1 MLISQQIYL
10 LLKVMKKSLR
20 LALAQVVSY
29 TYNKTKQP
37 ILKKVWVVFL

>member
-1 MLISQQIYL
+1 
-10 LLKVMKKSLR
+10 MKKSLR

-37 ILKKVWVVFL
+37 ILKKYVLFLFRKKLYFID